1 MPSSNLKTELKIGI
15 SAGEPAGI
23 GPDICVQSFEA
34 LSSIANIIYYADPE
48 VLKTR
53 AELLGK
59 FVPVNNLE
67 LNTFDSS
74 MMNVFPKKT
83 NAAVIAGQGNVK
95 NSVYVIDCLRA
106 AVKDAISGKYQES

>member
-1 MPSSNLKTELKIGI
+1 MKMPSSNLKTELKIGI

-23 GPDICVQSFEA
+23 GPDVCVQSFEA
-34 LSSIANIIYYADPE
+34 ISSIANIIYYADPE

-59 FVPVNNLE
+59 SVPVNNLE

-74 MMNVFPKKT
+74 MMNVFQRKLTQRLLQDKATSKIPFM
-83 NAAVIAGQGNVK
+83 
-95 NSVYVIDCLRA
+95 
-106 AVKDAISGKYQES
+106 

>member
-1 MPSSNLKTELKIGI
+1 MPSSNIKTEIKLGI

-74 MMNVFPKKT
+74 MMNVFPKRTK
-83 NAAVIAGQGNVK
+83 AAVIAGEGDVK
-95 NSVYVIDCLRA
+95 NSD
-106 AVKDAISGKYQES
+106 DALQE